1 MHKRERNKSYV
12 GYMRISNLTSLSIP
26 IIKKNNNIL
35 GAMTIRYATSALT
48 KEKALNDFIPVMAEA
63 VSKVVE
69 QMENENF

>member
-1 MHKRERNKSYV
+1 
-12 GYMRISNLTSLSIP
+12 
-26 IIKKNNNIL
+26 
-35 GAMTIRYATSALT
+35 MTIRYATSALT